1 MDHERAPTDGAN
13 QEVPVMKRARW
24 FRWSLNILVPV
35 LLLGFGL
42 GAKKKNAPVR
52 ATMEDGQILYGAIQT
67 RKLTLESPLGEL
79 KIPIADIGEVLP
91 VEGDDLS
98 EAGGHVRLWLR
109 DGSELVGKWQEPTL
123 AMTIEVGKEDVK
135 IDLPADQLGR
145 MQTQSGEVWPR
156 GAVYRVRTVHGD
168 DFLVDARDSRFTLA
182 NDLGEFSPTLADCR
196 SVRPVD
202 DPEGDWRVE
211 LATGTVLIGEVKGSQ
226 LTLAMPL
233 GPDTVTVPLA
243 SFESMNQQSWATADQ
258 GRGRRDG
265 GQVLQITGGA
275 RKASAAPEASWEE
288 WEDAAGAPSP
298 ADQMAPV
305 EYDDDLAGAEG
316 WFQRHSLERAKQSAR

>member
-1 MDHERAPTDGAN
+1 
-13 QEVPVMKRARW
+13 MKRSRW
-24 FRWSLNILVPV
+24 LRWSLNILIPM

-52 ATMEDGQILYGAIQT
+52 ATMEDGQILYGAIRTQ
-67 RKLTLESPLGEL
+67 KLTLESPLGEL

-91 VEGDDLS
+91 VEGDQLS
-98 EAGGHVRLWLR
+98 DSEGHVRLWLR

-123 AMTIEVGKEDVK
+123 AMTIEVGKEDVR

-145 MQTQSGEVWPR
+145 LQTQSGEVWPR

-168 DFLVDARDSRFTLA
+168 DFLVDAKDSRFTLA

-211 LATGTVLIGEVKGSQ
+211 LTTGTVLIGEVKGSQ

-243 SFESMNQQSWATADQ
+243 SFESMSQQSWATANQ
-258 GRGRRDG
+258 GRGRRDTP
-265 GQVLQITGGA
+265 VLQVTGLS
-275 RKASAAPEASWEE
+275 RKASAPEPAWEE
-288 WEDAAGAPSP
+288 WDDASGAPAPAAELSP
-298 ADQMAPV
+298 ID
-305 EYDDDLAGAEG
+305 EETYEISTDG